1 MCVDVVV
8 TYVQRNV
15 LCDPVWWLP
24 SSPRLTWG
32 LWCESRPTG
41 VWSGVSSGG
50 SEGLGLSGLGSMDT
64 FVSRPAVG
72 ASSPFMESV
81 TLSNG

>member
-1 MCVDVVV
+1 MI
-8 TYVQRNV
+8 QSGGFQA
-15 LCDPVWWLP
+15 LP
-24 SSPRLTWG
+24 DRHGACGVSPGQL
-32 LWCESRPTG
+32 
-41 VWSGVSSGG
+41 VSSGG